1 MLILNRLTIER
12 PQFFPQGLWSFML
25 SMLLLSIAFFSC
37 TKDEPIKQSSLILK
51 TGASY
56 SKNGE
61 YIPVG
66 GSIKIGVLASGAGVP
81 LTYIR
86 IDRITPTDTVTQW
99 DRGIYVGNEG
109 YDADFLFSKDTS
121 TVEQWQIMV
130 MNSDR
135 DTAMSTLTFYKGT
148 GTAYGPIN
156 YFENIKLSFQNGDLY
171 GHYLDV
177 NTGNTF
183 SETLVIG
190 HESEIDIMAYYYITS
205 GLPSPTFTCPGYTA
219 ATGYFPQI
227 ATWPVKN
234 TTLYDY
240 QTSDNNLIT
249 TEQFDAAENDSLLVT
264 AYKSDK
270 VSGNCKYGYTGKVV
284 PFKTQEGKYGLV
296 KVVHADQKDD
306 GVIEISIKVQK

>member
-1 MLILNRLTIER
+1 MLILNRLTTKR
-12 PQFFPQGLWSFML
+12 PHFLLTGVWLFLLFPFAICSIFL
-25 SMLLLSIAFFSC
+25 SCA
-37 TKDEPIKQSSLILK
+37 KDEPFKNASLILK
-51 TGASY
+51 TGTKYA
-56 SKNGE
+56 KNGE
-61 YIPVG
+61 HIPVG

-86 IDRITPTDTVTQW
+86 IDRITNKDTVTQW
-99 DRGIYVGNEG
+99 DRGIFIGNEG
-109 YDADFLFSKDTS
+109 FDADFLFSKDTS
-121 TVEQWQIMV
+121 AVELWRVMA

-135 DTAMSTLTFYKGT
+135 DTATSTLTIYKGS

-156 YFENIKLSFQNGDLY
+156 YFENIKLSFQNGNLY

-177 NTGNTF
+177 NSGNTY
-183 SETLVIG
+183 SETSVNG

-227 ATWPVKN
+227 ANWPVKN
-234 TTLYDY
+234 NTLYDY
-240 QTSDNNLIT
+240 QTSDNNLVT
-249 TEQFDAAENDSLLVT
+249 TGQFDAADNDSLLVT

-270 VSGNCKYGYTGKVV
+270 VSGNCKYGYTGKVI
-284 PFKTQEGKYGLV
+284 PFKTQEGKYGLM